1 MQISKTILVL
11 ILAGLTEHIV
21 MGTQPAAVMTSS
33 RGAPL
38 VNTTLGLL
46 LPERVNASD
55 LATRQVPSQ
64 RYGTHNSGYHAL

>member
-11 ILAGLTEHIV
+11 ILAGLTEQIV
-21 MGTQPAAVMTSS
+21 MGTQPAAVMTSPG
-33 RGAPL
+33 RAPL

-46 LPERVNASD
+46 LPEQVNASD

-64 RYGTHNSGYHAL
+64 IHGTHNSGYYAL